1 MTTMP
6 HESDQ
11 QEPQLQTPKTSG
23 PTGPFALVEGNTW
36 NLSAETKIRALSL
49 SWALAENAPRV
60 ARGAFG
66 HSVDEVLRTA
76 EKFGKYMRGGR

>member
-1 MTTMP
+1 MTMP
-6 HESDQ
+6 YETDHQ
-11 QEPQLQTPKTSG
+11 QQDPPEPKLSG

-60 ARGAFG
+60 TRGAFG
-66 HSVDEVLRTA
+66 HSVDEVMRTA
-76 EKFGKYMRGGR
+76 EKFAKYLRGER